1 MCKDWRI
8 YYEYETNEY
17 ETNEYETNE
26 YEEKK

>member
-1 MCKDWRI
+1 MVFLQMCKDWRI

-17 ETNEYETNE
+17 ETYE